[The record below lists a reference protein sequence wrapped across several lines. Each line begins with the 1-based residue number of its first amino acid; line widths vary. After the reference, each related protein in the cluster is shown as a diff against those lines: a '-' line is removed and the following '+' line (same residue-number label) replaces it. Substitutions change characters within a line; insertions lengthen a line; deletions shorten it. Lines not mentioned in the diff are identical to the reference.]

1 MATIITNYLRPPK
14 APNLAV
20 ATIEY
25 EQRYQD
31 QLNNQLRIYFNEL
44 DNSLRGLLGSDGAGG
59 KFIRFPYGAFQD
71 QTDQTIPSNT
81 AQVMRFDTTDYVNG
95 VSLGSHTAVFTGTID
110 DGTPPGAGTVLTVS
124 AVTSGTIYLG
134 MTLTGGAITAGTK
147 VVSQTSGTAGGVGA
161 YVVSVSQER
170 TSLTITG
177 TIQSSITVENPGIY
191 NLQWSGQFQNT
202 DNQIQDIS
210 VWLRKGSTGNGTDI
224 VGSSGLI
231 SIPARK
237 SASAG
242 EEAHEIVGWNYFLE
256 LQANEFVEL
265 WWSSTLDSV
274 TLQYYAAATSP
285 TRPSTA
291 SVIATLSFVSAL
303 PA

>member
-1 MATIITNYLRPPK
+1 MATIVTNYLRPPR

-44 DNSLRGLLGSDGAGG
+44 DNITRGLLGSDNAGG
-59 KFIRFPYGAFQD
+59 KFLQTPYGSFQD
-71 QTDQTIPSNT
+71 GTSQTAPANT
-81 AQVMRFDTTDYVNG
+81 AQVMRFDTTNYSNV

-110 DGTPPGAGTVLTVS
+110 NGTPPGAGAVLTVS

-177 TIQSSITVENPGIY
+177 TVQSEIVATNPGIY
-191 NLQWSGQFQNT
+191 NLQFNAQFQNVNAA
-202 DNQIQDIS
+202 DKIAS
-210 VWLRKGSTGNGTDI
+210 VWLKKVGTDV
-224 VGSSGLI
+224 VGSNRFVTVPLGTQNTV
-231 SIPARK
+231 
-237 SASAG
+237 AG
-242 EEAHEIVGWNYFLE
+242 WSYMVSLDAAEY
-256 LQANEFVEL
+256 VEL
-265 WWSSTLDSV
+265 WWSTNSTDISLAF
-274 TLQYYAAATSP
+274 AAAGTSP
-285 TRPSTA
+285 TRPTTA

>member
-1 MATIITNYLRPPK
+1 MATIITNYLRPPR

-20 ATIEY
+20 ATVEY

-44 DNSLRGLLGSDGAGG
+44 DNALRGLLGSDGAGG

-81 AQVMRFDTTDYVNG
+81 AQVMRFDTTDYANG

-147 VVSQTSGTAGGVGA
+147 VVSQTSGTAGGVGS

-177 TIQSSITVENPGIY
+177 TIQSKIMVENSGIY

-202 DNQIQDIS
+202 DNQIHDIS
-210 VWLRKGSTGNGTDI
+210 VWLRKDATGAATDIDGSTGF
-224 VGSSGLI
+224 V

-242 EEAHEIVGWNYFLE
+242 DEAHMIVGWNYLIE
-256 LQANEFVEL
+256 LQANEYVEL
-265 WWSSTLDSV
+265 WWSANLDTVS
-274 TLQYYAAATSP
+274 LQHYAAATSP

>member
-1 MATIITNYLRPPK
+1 MATIVTNYLKPPR

-44 DNSLRGLLGSDGAGG
+44 DNITRGLLGSDNAGG
-59 KFIRFPYGAFQD
+59 KFLQTPYGSFQD
-71 QTDQTIPSNT
+71 GTSQTAPANT
-81 AQVMRFDTTDYVNG
+81 AQVMRFDTTNYSNV

-110 DGTPPGAGTVLTVS
+110 NGTPPNAGTVLTVS
-124 AVTSGTIYLG
+124 TITSGVIYLG

-147 VVSQTSGTAGGVGA
+147 VVSQTSGTAGGTGA
-161 YVVSVSQER
+161 YVVSVSQAR

-177 TIQSSITVENPGIY
+177 TVQSEIVATNPGIY
-191 NLQWSGQFQNT
+191 NLQFNAQFQNVNAA
-202 DNQIQDIS
+202 DKIAS
-210 VWLRKGSTGNGTDI
+210 VWLKKVGTDV
-224 VGSSGLI
+224 VGSNRFVTVPLGTQNTV
-231 SIPARK
+231 
-237 SASAG
+237 AG
-242 EEAHEIVGWNYFLE
+242 WSYMVSLAAAEY
-256 LQANEFVEL
+256 VEL
-265 WWSSTLDSV
+265 WWSTNSTDISLAF
-274 TLQYYAAATSP
+274 AAAGTSP

>member
-1 MATIITNYLRPPK
+1 MATIVTNYLKPPR

-44 DNSLRGLLGSDGAGG
+44 DNITRGLLGSDNAGG
-59 KFIRFPYGAFQD
+59 KFLQTPYGSFQD
-71 QTDQTIPSNT
+71 GTSQTAPANT
-81 AQVMRFDTTDYVNG
+81 AQVMRFDTTNYNNV

-110 DGTPPGAGTVLTVS
+110 NGTPPGAGTVLTVS
-124 AVTSGTIYLG
+124 AITSGVIYLG

-147 VVSQTSGTAGGVGA
+147 VVSQTSGAAGGVGA
-161 YVVSVSQER
+161 YIVSVSQER

-177 TIQSSITVENPGIY
+177 TVQSKIVVTNPGIY
-191 NLQWSGQFQNT
+191 NLQFNAQFQNVNAA
-202 DNQIQDIS
+202 DKIAS
-210 VWLRKGSTGNGTDI
+210 VWLKKVGTDV
-224 VGSSGLI
+224 VGSNRFVTVPLGTQNTV
-231 SIPARK
+231 
-237 SASAG
+237 AG
-242 EEAHEIVGWNYFLE
+242 WSYMVSLDAAEY
-256 LQANEFVEL
+256 VEL
-265 WWSSTLDSV
+265 WWSTNSTDISLAF
-274 TLQYYAAATSP
+274 AAAGTSP
-285 TRPSTA
+285 TRPTTA

>member
-20 ATIEY
+20 ATTEY

-44 DNSLRGLLGSDGAGG
+44 DNALRGLLGSDGAGG

-71 QTDQTIPSNT
+71 LTDQSIPSNT

-134 MTLTGGAITAGTK
+134 MTLTGGSVSAGTK
-147 VVSQTSGTAGGVGA
+147 VVSQTSGTAGGVGV
-161 YVVSVSQER
+161 YVVSISQER
-170 TSLTITG
+170 TSFTITG
-177 TIQSSITVENPGIY
+177 TIQSKIAVENSGIY

-202 DNQIQDIS
+202 DNAIQDMSI
-210 VWLRKGSTGNGTDI
+210 WLRKGSTGAGTDI
-224 VGSSGLI
+224 VGSTGFV

-242 EEAHEIVGWNYFLE
+242 EEAHEIVGWNYFIE
-256 LQANEFVEL
+256 MQANEFVEL
-265 WWSSTLDSV
+265 WWSATLDTVS
-274 TLQYYAAATSP
+274 LQHYAAATTP

-291 SVIATLSFVSAL
+291 SLIVTLSFVSAL
-303 PA
+303 PT

>member
-1 MATIITNYLRPPK
+1 MATIITNYLKPPR

-44 DNSLRGLLGSDGAGG
+44 DNITRGLLGSDNAGG
-59 KFIRFPYGAFQD
+59 KFLQTPYGSFQD
-71 QTDQTIPSNT
+71 GTSQTAPANT
-81 AQVMRFDTTDYVNG
+81 AQVMRFDTTNYSNV

-124 AVTSGTIYLG
+124 AITSGVIYLG

-147 VVSQTSGTAGGVGA
+147 VVSQTSGAAGGVGA

-177 TIQSSITVENPGIY
+177 TVQSKIVVTNPGIY
-191 NLQWSGQFQNT
+191 NLQFNAQFQNVNAA
-202 DNQIQDIS
+202 DKIAS
-210 VWLRKGSTGNGTDI
+210 VWLKKVGTDV
-224 VGSSGLI
+224 VGSNRFVTVPLGTQNTV
-231 SIPARK
+231 
-237 SASAG
+237 AG
-242 EEAHEIVGWNYFLE
+242 WSYMVSLDAAEY
-256 LQANEFVEL
+256 VEL
-265 WWSSTLDSV
+265 WWSTNSTDISLAF
-274 TLQYYAAATSP
+274 AAAGTSP
-285 TRPSTA
+285 TRPTTA

>member
-1 MATIITNYLRPPK
+1 MATIVTNYLKPPR

-44 DNSLRGLLGSDGAGG
+44 DNITRGLLGSDNAGG
-59 KFIRFPYGAFQD
+59 KFLQTPYGSFQD
-71 QTDQTIPSNT
+71 GTSQTAPANT
-81 AQVMRFDTTDYVNG
+81 AQVMRFDTTNYNNV

-110 DGTPPGAGTVLTVS
+110 NGTPPGAGTVLTVS
-124 AVTSGTIYLG
+124 AITSGVIYLG

-147 VVSQTSGTAGGVGA
+147 VVSQTSGAAGGVGA

-177 TIQSSITVENPGIY
+177 TVQSKIVVTNPGIY
-191 NLQWSGQFQNT
+191 NLQFNAQFQNVNAA
-202 DNQIQDIS
+202 DKIAS
-210 VWLRKGSTGNGTDI
+210 VWLKKVGTDV
-224 VGSSGLI
+224 VGSNRFVTVPLGTQNTV
-231 SIPARK
+231 
-237 SASAG
+237 AG
-242 EEAHEIVGWNYFLE
+242 WSYMVSLDAAEY
-256 LQANEFVEL
+256 VEL
-265 WWSSTLDSV
+265 WWSTNSTDISLAF
-274 TLQYYAAATSP
+274 AAAGTSP
-285 TRPSTA
+285 TRPTTA

>member
-20 ATIEY
+20 ATTEY

-44 DNSLRGLLGSDGAGG
+44 DNALRGLLGSDGAGG

-95 VSLGSHTAVFTGTID
+95 VSLGSHTAVFTGRID
-110 DGTPPGAGTVLTVS
+110 DGTPPGAGTVLTVT

-161 YVVSVSQER
+161 YVVSASQER

-177 TIQSSITVENPGIY
+177 TVQSKIMVENSGIY

-210 VWLRKGSTGNGTDI
+210 VWLRKDASGNATDI

-242 EEAHEIVGWNYFLE
+242 EEAHNIIGWNYFIE
-256 LQANEFVEL
+256 LQANDYVEL
-265 WWSSTLDSV
+265 WWSATLNTVS
-274 TLQYYAAATSP
+274 LQFYAAGTTP

>member
-20 ATIEY
+20 ATVEY

-44 DNSLRGLLGSDGAGG
+44 DNAMRALLGSDGAGG

-81 AQVMRFDTTDYVNG
+81 AQVMRLGTTDYANG
-95 VSLGSHTAVFTGTID
+95 VSLGSHTAVFTGRID
-110 DGTPPGAGTVLTVS
+110 DGTPPGAGTVLTVT

-134 MTLTGGAITAGTK
+134 MTLTGGSITAGTK

-177 TIQSSITVENPGIY
+177 TIQSKIVVENSGIY

-210 VWLRKGSTGNGTDI
+210 VWLRKDASGAGVDIDGSTGF
-224 VGSSGLI
+224 V

-242 EEAHEIVGWNYFLE
+242 EEAHEIVGWNYFIE
-256 LQANEFVEL
+256 LQANEFVEI
-265 WWSSTLDSV
+265 WWSATLDSV
-274 TLQYYAAATSP
+274 SLQYYAATTSP
-285 TRPSTA
+285 TRPATA

>member
-1 MATIITNYLRPPK
+1 MATIITNYLRPPR

-44 DNSLRGLLGSDGAGG
+44 DNITRGLLGSDNAGG
-59 KFIRFPYGAFQD
+59 KFLQTPYGSFQD
-71 QTDQTIPSNT
+71 GTSQTAPVNT
-81 AQVMRFDTTDYVNG
+81 AQVMRFDTTNYSNV

-124 AVTSGTIYLG
+124 AITSGVIYLG

-177 TIQSSITVENPGIY
+177 TVQSEIVATNPGIY
-191 NLQWSGQFQNT
+191 NLQFNAQFQNVNAA
-202 DNQIQDIS
+202 DKIAS
-210 VWLRKGSTGNGTDI
+210 VWLKKVGTDV
-224 VGSSGLI
+224 VGSNRFVTVPLGTQNTV
-231 SIPARK
+231 
-237 SASAG
+237 AG
-242 EEAHEIVGWNYFLE
+242 WSYMVSLDAAEY
-256 LQANEFVEL
+256 VEL
-265 WWSSTLDSV
+265 WWSTNSTDISLAF
-274 TLQYYAAATSP
+274 AAAGTSP
-285 TRPSTA
+285 TRPTTA

>member
-20 ATIEY
+20 ATTEY

-44 DNSLRGLLGSDGAGG
+44 DNAMRALLGSDGAGG

-71 QTDQTIPSNT
+71 QTDQTIPANT
-81 AQVMRFDTTDYVNG
+81 AQVMRLGTTDYSNG

-110 DGTPPGAGTVLTVS
+110 DGTPPGAGTVLTVT

-134 MTLTGGAITAGTK
+134 MTLTGGSITAGTK
-147 VVSQTSGTAGGVGA
+147 VVSQTSGTAGGVGS

-170 TSLTITG
+170 TSLAITG
-177 TIQSSITVENPGIY
+177 TVQSKIVVDNPGIY

-210 VWLRKGSTGNGTDI
+210 VWLRKDASGAGVDIDGSTGF
-224 VGSSGLI
+224 V

-242 EEAHEIVGWNYFLE
+242 EEAHEIVGWNYFIE
-256 LQANEFVEL
+256 LQANEFVEI

-274 TLQYYAAATSP
+274 SLQYYAATTGP
-285 TRPSTA
+285 TRPATA
-291 SVIATLSFVSAL
+291 SVVATLSFVSAL

>member
-1 MATIITNYLRPPK
+1 MATIVTNYLKPPR

-44 DNSLRGLLGSDGAGG
+44 DNITRGLLGSDNAGG
-59 KFIRFPYGAFQD
+59 KFLQTPYGSFQD
-71 QTDQTIPSNT
+71 GTSQTAPANT
-81 AQVMRFDTTDYVNG
+81 AQVMRFDTTNYSNV

-124 AVTSGTIYLG
+124 AITSGVIYLG

-161 YVVSVSQER
+161 YVVSASQER

-177 TIQSSITVENPGIY
+177 TVQSEIVATNPGIY
-191 NLQWSGQFQNT
+191 NLQFNAQFQNVNAA
-202 DNQIQDIS
+202 DKIAS
-210 VWLRKGSTGNGTDI
+210 VWLKKVGTDV
-224 VGSSGLI
+224 VGSNRFVTVPLGTQNTV
-231 SIPARK
+231 
-237 SASAG
+237 AG
-242 EEAHEIVGWNYFLE
+242 WSYMVSLDAAEY
-256 LQANEFVEL
+256 VEL
-265 WWSSTLDSV
+265 WWSTNSTDISLAF
-274 TLQYYAAATSP
+274 AAAGTSP
-285 TRPSTA
+285 TRPTTA

>member
-1 MATIITNYLRPPK
+1 MATIVTNYLKPPR

-44 DNSLRGLLGSDGAGG
+44 DNITRGLLGSDNAGG
-59 KFIRFPYGAFQD
+59 KFLQTPYGSFQD
-71 QTDQTIPSNT
+71 GTSQTAPANT
-81 AQVMRFDTTDYVNG
+81 AQVMRFDTTNYSNV

-124 AVTSGTIYLG
+124 AITSGVIYLG

-147 VVSQTSGTAGGVGA
+147 VVSQTSGAAGGVGA

-177 TIQSSITVENPGIY
+177 TVQSEIVATNPGIY
-191 NLQWSGQFQNT
+191 NLQFNAQFQNVNAA
-202 DNQIQDIS
+202 DKIAS
-210 VWLRKGSTGNGTDI
+210 VWLKKVGTDV
-224 VGSSGLI
+224 VGSNRFVTVPLGTQNTV
-231 SIPARK
+231 
-237 SASAG
+237 AG
-242 EEAHEIVGWNYFLE
+242 WSYMVSLDAAEY
-256 LQANEFVEL
+256 VEL
-265 WWSSTLDSV
+265 WWSTNSTDISLAF
-274 TLQYYAAATSP
+274 AAAGTSP
-285 TRPSTA
+285 TRPTTA

>member
-1 MATIITNYLRPPK
+1 MATIITNYLRPPR

-20 ATIEY
+20 ATVEY

-44 DNSLRGLLGSDGAGG
+44 DNALRGLLGSDGAGG

-81 AQVMRFDTTDYVNG
+81 AQVMRFDTTDYANG

-147 VVSQTSGTAGGVGA
+147 VVSQTSGTAGGVGS

-177 TIQSSITVENPGIY
+177 TLQSKIMVENSGIY

-202 DNQIQDIS
+202 DNQIHDIS
-210 VWLRKGSTGNGTDI
+210 VWLRKDATGAATDIDGSTGF
-224 VGSSGLI
+224 V

-242 EEAHEIVGWNYFLE
+242 DEAHMIVGWNYLIE
-256 LQANEFVEL
+256 LQANEYVEL
-265 WWSSTLDSV
+265 WWSANLDTVS
-274 TLQYYAAATSP
+274 LQHYAAATSP

>member
-1 MATIITNYLRPPK
+1 MATIVTNYLKPPR

-44 DNSLRGLLGSDGAGG
+44 DNITRGLLGSDNAGG
-59 KFIRFPYGAFQD
+59 KFLQPPYGSFQD
-71 QTDQTIPSNT
+71 GTSQTAPANT
-81 AQVMRFDTTDYVNG
+81 AQVMRFDTTNYNNV

-110 DGTPPGAGTVLTVS
+110 NGTPPGAGTVLTVS
-124 AVTSGTIYLG
+124 AITSGVIYLG

-147 VVSQTSGTAGGVGA
+147 VVSQTSGAAGGVGA

-177 TIQSSITVENPGIY
+177 TVQSKIVATNPGIY
-191 NLQWSGQFQNT
+191 NLQFNAQFQNVNAA
-202 DNQIQDIS
+202 DKIAS
-210 VWLRKGSTGNGTDI
+210 VWLKKVGTDV
-224 VGSSGLI
+224 VGSNRFVTVPLGTQNTV
-231 SIPARK
+231 
-237 SASAG
+237 AG
-242 EEAHEIVGWNYFLE
+242 WSYMVSLAAAEY
-256 LQANEFVEL
+256 VEL
-265 WWSSTLDSV
+265 WWSTNSTDISLV
-274 TLQYYAAATSP
+274 FAAAGTSP
-285 TRPSTA
+285 TRPTTA

>member
-1 MATIITNYLRPPK
+1 MATIVTNYLKPPR

-44 DNSLRGLLGSDGAGG
+44 DNITRGLLGSDNAGG
-59 KFIRFPYGAFQD
+59 KFLQTPYGSFQD
-71 QTDQTIPSNT
+71 GTSQTAPANT
-81 AQVMRFDTTDYVNG
+81 AQVMRFDTTNYNNV

-110 DGTPPGAGTVLTVS
+110 NGTPPGAGTVLTVS
-124 AVTSGTIYLG
+124 AITSGVIYLG

-147 VVSQTSGTAGGVGA
+147 VVSQTSGAAGGVGA
-161 YVVSVSQER
+161 YIVSVSQER

-177 TIQSSITVENPGIY
+177 TVQSKIVVTNPGIY
-191 NLQWSGQFQNT
+191 NLQFNAQFQNVNAA
-202 DNQIQDIS
+202 DKIAS
-210 VWLRKGSTGNGTDI
+210 VWLKKVGTDV
-224 VGSSGLI
+224 VGSNRFVTVPLGTQNTV
-231 SIPARK
+231 
-237 SASAG
+237 AG
-242 EEAHEIVGWNYFLE
+242 WSYMVSLAAAEY
-256 LQANEFVEL
+256 VEL
-265 WWSSTLDSV
+265 WWSTNSTDISLV
-274 TLQYYAAATSP
+274 FAAAGTSP
-285 TRPSTA
+285 TRPTTA

>member
-1 MATIITNYLRPPK
+1 MATIITNYLRPPR

-20 ATIEY
+20 ATVEY

-44 DNSLRGLLGSDGAGG
+44 DNITRGLLGSDNAGG
-59 KFIRFPYGAFQD
+59 KFLQTPYGSFQD
-71 QTDQTIPSNT
+71 KTSQTIPSNT
-81 AQVMRFDTTDYVNG
+81 AQVMRFDTTDYSNT

-124 AVTSGTIYLG
+124 AITSGVIYLG

-147 VVSQTSGTAGGVGA
+147 VVSQTSGAAGGVGA

-177 TIQSSITVENPGIY
+177 TVQSKIVVTNPGIY
-191 NLQWSGQFQNT
+191 NLQWSGEFQNT
-202 DNQIQDIS
+202 DNASQNIT
-210 VWLRKGSTGNGTDI
+210 VWLRKDGTD
-224 VGSSGLI
+224 VAGSSGYV

-237 SASAG
+237 SASPG
-242 EEAHEIVGWNYFLE
+242 EEGHVIVSWNYFVD
-256 LQANEFVEL
+256 LQANDYVEL
-265 WWSSTLDSV
+265 WWSATLNTVS
-274 TLQYYAAATSP
+274 LQFYAAGTTP
-285 TRPSTA
+285 TRPTAA
-291 SVIATLSFVSAL
+291 SVITTLSFVSAL

>member
-1 MATIITNYLRPPK
+1 MATIITNYLKPPR

-44 DNSLRGLLGSDGAGG
+44 DNITRGLLGSDNAGG
-59 KFIRFPYGAFQD
+59 KFLQTPYGSFQD
-71 QTDQTIPSNT
+71 GTSQTAPANT
-81 AQVMRFDTTDYVNG
+81 AQVMRFDTTNYSNV

-110 DGTPPGAGTVLTVS
+110 DGTPPGAGTVLTVT

-147 VVSQTSGTAGGVGA
+147 VVSQTSGAAGGVGA

-177 TIQSSITVENPGIY
+177 TVQSKIVVTNPGIY
-191 NLQWSGQFQNT
+191 NLQFNAQFQNVNAA
-202 DNQIQDIS
+202 DKIAS
-210 VWLRKGSTGNGTDI
+210 VWLKKVGTDV
-224 VGSSGLI
+224 VGSNRFVTVPLGTQNTV
-231 SIPARK
+231 
-237 SASAG
+237 AG
-242 EEAHEIVGWNYFLE
+242 WSYMVSLDAAEY
-256 LQANEFVEL
+256 VEL
-265 WWSSTLDSV
+265 WWSTNSTDISLAF
-274 TLQYYAAATSP
+274 AAAGTSP
-285 TRPSTA
+285 TRPTTA

>member
-20 ATIEY
+20 ATVEY

-44 DNSLRGLLGSDGAGG
+44 DNALRGLLGSDGAGG

-71 QTDQTIPSNT
+71 QADQTIPSNT

-95 VSLGSHTAVFTGTID
+95 VSLGSHTAVFTGTIN

-177 TIQSSITVENPGIY
+177 TIQSKIAVENPGIY

-210 VWLRKGSTGNGTDI
+210 IWLRKGSTGAGTDI
-224 VGSSGLI
+224 VGSTGFV

-265 WWSSTLDSV
+265 WWSTTLDSV

>member
-1 MATIITNYLRPPK
+1 
-14 APNLAV
+14 V

-44 DNSLRGLLGSDGAGG
+44 DNITRGLLGSDNAGG
-59 KFIRFPYGAFQD
+59 KFLQTPYGSFQD
-71 QTDQTIPSNT
+71 GTSQTAPANT
-81 AQVMRFDTTDYVNG
+81 AQVMRFDTTNYSNV

-110 DGTPPGAGTVLTVS
+110 NGTPPGAGAVLTVS

-177 TIQSSITVENPGIY
+177 TVQSEIVATNPGIY
-191 NLQWSGQFQNT
+191 NLQFNAQFQNVNAA
-202 DNQIQDIS
+202 DKIAS
-210 VWLRKGSTGNGTDI
+210 VWLKKVGTDV
-224 VGSSGLI
+224 VGSNRFVTVPLGTQNTV
-231 SIPARK
+231 
-237 SASAG
+237 AG
-242 EEAHEIVGWNYFLE
+242 WSYMVSLDAAEY
-256 LQANEFVEL
+256 VEL
-265 WWSSTLDSV
+265 WWSTNSTDISLAF
-274 TLQYYAAATSP
+274 AAAGTSP
-285 TRPSTA
+285 TRPTTA

>member
-1 MATIITNYLRPPK
+1 MATIVTNYLKPPR

-44 DNSLRGLLGSDGAGG
+44 DNITRGLLGSDNAGG
-59 KFIRFPYGAFQD
+59 KFLQTPYGSFQD
-71 QTDQTIPSNT
+71 GTSQTAPANT
-81 AQVMRFDTTDYVNG
+81 AQVMRFDTTNYSNV

-124 AVTSGTIYLG
+124 AITSGVIYLG

-147 VVSQTSGTAGGVGA
+147 VVSQTSGAAGGVGA

-177 TIQSSITVENPGIY
+177 TVQSKIVATNPGIY
-191 NLQWSGQFQNT
+191 NLQFNAQFQNVNAA
-202 DNQIQDIS
+202 DKIAS
-210 VWLRKGSTGNGTDI
+210 VWLKKVGTDV
-224 VGSSGLI
+224 VGSNRFVTVPLGTQNTV
-231 SIPARK
+231 
-237 SASAG
+237 AG
-242 EEAHEIVGWNYFLE
+242 WSYMVSLDAAEY
-256 LQANEFVEL
+256 VEL
-265 WWSSTLDSV
+265 WWSTNSTDISLAF
-274 TLQYYAAATSP
+274 AAAGTSP
-285 TRPSTA
+285 TRPTTA

>member
-1 MATIITNYLRPPK
+1 MAIITNYLKPPR

-44 DNSLRGLLGSDGAGG
+44 DNITRGLLGSDNAGG
-59 KFIRFPYGAFQD
+59 KFLQTPYGSFQD
-71 QTDQTIPSNT
+71 GTSQTAPANT
-81 AQVMRFDTTDYVNG
+81 AQVMRFDTTNYSNV

-124 AVTSGTIYLG
+124 AITSGVIYLG

-177 TIQSSITVENPGIY
+177 TIQSKIVATNPGIY
-191 NLQWSGQFQNT
+191 NLQFNAQFQNVNAA
-202 DNQIQDIS
+202 DKIAS
-210 VWLRKGSTGNGTDI
+210 VWLKKVGTDV
-224 VGSSGLI
+224 VGSNRFVTVPLGTQNTI
-231 SIPARK
+231 
-237 SASAG
+237 AG
-242 EEAHEIVGWNYFLE
+242 WSYMVSLDAAEY
-256 LQANEFVEL
+256 VEL
-265 WWSSTLDSV
+265 WWSTNSTDISLV
-274 TLQYYAAATSP
+274 FAAAGTTP
-285 TRPSTA
+285 TRPTTA

>member
-1 MATIITNYLRPPK
+1 MATIITNYLRPPR

-44 DNSLRGLLGSDGAGG
+44 DNALRGLLGSDGAGG

-95 VSLGSHTAVFTGTID
+95 VSLGSHTAVFTGRID

-161 YVVSVSQER
+161 YVVSISQER
-170 TSLTITG
+170 TSFTITG
-177 TIQSSITVENPGIY
+177 TIQSSITVENSGIY

-265 WWSSTLDSV
+265 WWSSTLNSV

>member
-44 DNSLRGLLGSDGAGG
+44 DNALRGLLGSDGAGG

-95 VSLGSHTAVFTGTID
+95 VSLGSHTAVFTGTIN

-177 TIQSSITVENPGIY
+177 TIQSKIAVENPGIY

-202 DNQIQDIS
+202 DNQIQDMSI
-210 VWLRKGSTGNGTDI
+210 WLRKGSTGNGTDI
-224 VGSSGLI
+224 VGSSGLV

>member
-20 ATIEY
+20 ATTEY

-44 DNSLRGLLGSDGAGG
+44 DNALRGLLGSDGAGG
-59 KFIRFPYGAFQD
+59 KFIRFPYGSFQD
-71 QTDQTIPSNT
+71 GTSQTAPANT
-81 AQVMRFDTTDYVNG
+81 AQVMRFDTTNYNNV

-110 DGTPPGAGTVLTVS
+110 NGTPPGAGTVLTVS

-177 TIQSSITVENPGIY
+177 TIQSKIAVENPGIY
-191 NLQWSGQFQNT
+191 NLQFNAQFQNVNAA
-202 DNQIQDIS
+202 DKIAS
-210 VWLRKGSTGNGTDI
+210 VWLKKVGTDV
-224 VGSSGLI
+224 VGSNRFVTVPLGTQNTV
-231 SIPARK
+231 
-237 SASAG
+237 AG
-242 EEAHEIVGWNYFLE
+242 WSYMVSLDAAEY
-256 LQANEFVEL
+256 VEL
-265 WWSSTLDSV
+265 WWSTNSTDISLAF
-274 TLQYYAAATSP
+274 AAAGTSP
-285 TRPSTA
+285 TRPTTA

>member
-44 DNSLRGLLGSDGAGG
+44 DNALRGLLGSDGAGG

-95 VSLGSHTAVFTGTID
+95 VSLGSHTAVFTGTIN

-177 TIQSSITVENPGIY
+177 TIQSKIAVENPGIY

-202 DNQIQDIS
+202 DNQIQDMSI
-210 VWLRKGSTGNGTDI
+210 WLRKGSTGNGTDI
-224 VGSSGLI
+224 VGSSGLV

-274 TLQYYAAATSP
+274 TLQYYAAATTP

>member
-1 MATIITNYLRPPK
+1 MATIVTNYLRPPR

-20 ATIEY
+20 ATVEY

-44 DNSLRGLLGSDGAGG
+44 DNITRGLLGSDNAGG
-59 KFIRFPYGAFQD
+59 KFLQTPYGSFQD
-71 QTDQTIPSNT
+71 GTSQTAPANT
-81 AQVMRFDTTDYVNG
+81 AQVMRFDTTNYSNV

-124 AVTSGTIYLG
+124 AITSGVIYLG

-147 VVSQTSGTAGGVGA
+147 VVSQTSGTAGGTGA

-177 TIQSSITVENPGIY
+177 TVQSEIVATNPGIY
-191 NLQWSGQFQNT
+191 NLQFNAQFQNVNAA
-202 DNQIQDIS
+202 DQIAS
-210 VWLRKGSTGNGTDI
+210 VWLKKVGTDV
-224 VGSSGLI
+224 VGSNRFVTVPLGTQNTV
-231 SIPARK
+231 
-237 SASAG
+237 AG
-242 EEAHEIVGWNYFLE
+242 WSYMVSLDAAEY
-256 LQANEFVEL
+256 VEL
-265 WWSSTLDSV
+265 WWSTNSTDISLAFA
-274 TLQYYAAATSP
+274 AAATTP

>member
-1 MATIITNYLRPPK
+1 MATIITNYLRPPR

-20 ATIEY
+20 ATVEY

-44 DNSLRGLLGSDGAGG
+44 DNALRGLLGSDGAGG

-81 AQVMRFDTTDYVNG
+81 AQVMRFDTTDYSNG
-95 VSLGSHTAVFTGTID
+95 VSLGSHTAVFTGRID
-110 DGTPPGAGTVLTVS
+110 DGTPPGAGTVLTVT

-134 MTLTGGAITAGTK
+134 MTLTGGSITAGTK
-147 VVSQTSGTAGGVGA
+147 VVSQTSGTAGGVGS

-177 TIQSSITVENPGIY
+177 TIQSKIMVENSGIY

-202 DNQIQDIS
+202 DNQIHDIS
-210 VWLRKGSTGNGTDI
+210 VWLRKDAAGNATDIDGSTGF
-224 VGSSGLI
+224 I

-242 EEAHEIVGWNYFLE
+242 DEAHEIVGWNYFIE
-256 LQANEFVEL
+256 LQANEYVEL
-265 WWSSTLDSV
+265 WWSANLDTVS
-274 TLQYYAAATSP
+274 LQYYPAATSP

-291 SVIATLSFVSAL
+291 SVIATMSFVSAL